1 MLSVWSLALFVAL
14 FPSVA
19 GYAALGGYMPVSGVS
34 EHSEI
39 SLDIAEFGDKL
50 KGENPDYSGAKA
62 VYTGGANS
70 CKSAT
75 NPRTLQGFAVK
86 NLDGEDFYDA
96 FNDAGFP
103 SPALWNG
110 WIINALDNTG
120 VFAGLSN
127 VKRVTAL
134 KKGILGL
141 VTLYASHELESGIKK
156 GATVATRLDSKSG
169 HAWDEGWAF
178 YYGADAAGKNS
189 PWEVSKKRDENFP
202 AGDQVHTTILPHFNK
217 GLIALRTDTYDDAK
231 AKEARDSIYKM
242 WSITYI
248 RAALKYLEIAETTYQ
263 EKAHAEGYAYYRA
276 IDGWVASKNAVAAKA
291 MRDALE
297 ITKTSIATGTY
308 CDAKQKMEAAYSAL
322 GIDCDKM
329 GTYTGSTITC
339 TYTTACPAVVSLG
352 TVTGVTAVA
361 AVAGAAVAVDC
372 RPSTAGAAPT
382 SAGTTAAPTSAGTTA
397 GAAPTSAGT
406 TAAPTSAGSTAA
418 PTSAS
423 TPPLGAASGAG
434 ACFSSWLG
442 FSVPLIFFTFMV

>member
-39 SLDIAEFGDKL
+39 SLDIAEFGEKL
-50 KGENPDYSGAKA
+50 KGDNPDYTGAKA
-62 VYTGGANS
+62 IYTGGANS
-70 CKSAT
+70 CKSTT
-75 NPRTLQGFAVK
+75 NPRTLQGFAK
-86 NLDGEDFYDA
+86 KDLTDETFYDA
-96 FNDAGFP
+96 FKAQGADFTSPKLWDTWMLDALG
-103 SPALWNG
+103 G
-110 WIINALDNTG
+110 TG
-120 VFAGLSN
+120 VFASLSHT
-127 VKRVTAL
+127 KRVTAL
-134 KKGILGL
+134 KKGVLGL
-141 VTLYASHELESGIKK
+141 VTLYASHELESGITK

-202 AGDQVHTTILPHFNK
+202 AGEQVHTTILPHFNK

-263 EKAHAEGYAYYRA
+263 EKGHAEGYAYYKA

-322 GIDCDKM
+322 GIDCAKM
-329 GTYTGSTITC
+329 GTFTDSTITC

-361 AVAGAAVAVDC
+361 AVVGAEVAVDC
-372 RPSTAGAAPT
+372 RPST
-382 SAGTTAAPTSAGTTA
+382 TTA
-397 GAAPTSAGT
+397 GAGT

-434 ACFSSWLG
+434 ACFSGWLEL
-442 FSVPLIFFTFMV
+442 SVPLIFFTFMV